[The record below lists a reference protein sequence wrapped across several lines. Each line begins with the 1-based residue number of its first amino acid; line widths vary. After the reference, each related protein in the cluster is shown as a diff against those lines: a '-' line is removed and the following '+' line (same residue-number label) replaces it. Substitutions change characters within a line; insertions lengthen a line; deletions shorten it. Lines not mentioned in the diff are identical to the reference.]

1 MNHLY
6 IISGKANTGKTHTC
20 WLLYTML
27 SCIGEVKL
35 FENLAFPDAAIPY
48 SFVLGH
54 LQRKML
60 HPRTRSFRDFRA
72 IIELKGKRIA
82 LFSAG
87 DQLVN
92 NHYDILSFLKNEQ
105 WALDNN
111 ADYIICAAREKCYEN
126 RSCYARYTNG
136 PVYEYLL
143 KRYPETVRTIY
154 HKEAFDRADQ
164 QIYQTKKVAGEILW
178 DIMDRIYYNN

>member
-27 SCIGEVKL
+27 SCLGEVKL
-35 FENLAFPDAAIPY
+35 FENLGFPNAAIPY

-87 DQLVN
+87 DQLEN
-92 NHYDILSFLKNEQ
+92 NHNDILSFLKNEQ
-105 WALDNN
+105 WAHEIVP
-111 ADYIICAAREKCYEN
+111 IISYAPRVKETMSTEVIIHIIVTDRYMSTSGRN
-126 RSCYARYTNG
+126 FRSQSERYTIKNHI
-136 PVYEYLL
+136 PMLICKYPKQ
-143 KRYPETVRTIY
+143 KRLRG
-154 HKEAFDRADQ
+154 R
-164 QIYQTKKVAGEILW
+164 
-178 DIMDRIYYNN
+178 YYGI